1 MNKTLNHTEQTQ
13 YLYDTTL
20 WLYDYVFAF
29 FYGFVLNDNYGYDAK
44 SPNSGN
50 MLSIASYTYDAI
62 RQRSAQAFGNLNYEY
77 YYFSNVNR
85 LILQNTYGYIFMA
98 RRGVSLRHT
107 ASEQELS
114 YVWNASSSDIRYKFT
129 GKERDAETG
138 FDYFGARYYSSDIS
152 VWLRVD
158 PLAEKNFG
166 VSPYNYCHWNPIMM
180 IDPDGRN
187 DGWVENDGEVF
198 WDPNVNTQ
206 GEASKKYGNDA
217 VHHKEYITNE
227 NNNNYFL
234 AEDGSVW
241 TASNSTPSERVFSAE
256 NGTNVGGE
264 LSGVTVIADNS
275 HQYNSSVLGLSLTL
289 SAADGPFPFGEIIGG
304 SILAVYTG
312 YYIGQYIVDKIGNE
326 HYPDQVYTIPDPT
339 GNIPFNNPPRG
350 PGNHNIPKGAWW
362 FMVAEGAYET
372 YNNYKEKLDLVPKP
386 QVAPRDKTYYKQRIY
401 PTP

>member
-1 MNKTLNHTEQTQ
+1 MNQKPKHTEPSTNSYAAAYGYVGFSSRAQASQGASRRRTLTELGSSSWITDAGGNACAERSRSISQHLQ
-13 YLYDTTL
+13 YLPFGESRHPEPSRRID
-20 WLYDYVFAF
+20 
-29 FYGFVLNDNYGYDAK
+29 
-44 SPNSGN
+44 
-50 MLSIASYTYDAI
+50 
-62 RQRSAQAFGNLNYEY
+62 QRTN
-77 YYFSNVNR
+77 
-85 LILQNTYGYIFMA
+85 
-98 RRGVSLRHT
+98 H
-107 ASEQELS
+107 
-114 YVWNASSSDIRYKFT
+114 DIRFKFT
-129 GKERDAETG
+129 TKEEDSKTG
-138 FDYFGARYYSSDIS
+138 YTYFGARYYDSDIS
-152 VWLRVD
+152 VWLSVD

-198 WDPNVNTQ
+198 WDADVNTQ
-206 GEASKKYGNDA
+206 SEANTKYGNDA
-217 VHHKEYITNE
+217 VYHEEYIANE

-289 SAADGPFPFGEIIGG
+289 SVADGPFPFGDIIGC
-304 SILAVYTG
+304 SILAAYTG
-312 YYIGQYIVDKIGNE
+312 YYIGQYIVDKIGNA

-372 YNNYKEKLDLVPKP
+372 YKNYKEKLDLVPKP
-386 QVAPRDKTYYKQRIY
+386 QVAPRDKTDYKQRIY